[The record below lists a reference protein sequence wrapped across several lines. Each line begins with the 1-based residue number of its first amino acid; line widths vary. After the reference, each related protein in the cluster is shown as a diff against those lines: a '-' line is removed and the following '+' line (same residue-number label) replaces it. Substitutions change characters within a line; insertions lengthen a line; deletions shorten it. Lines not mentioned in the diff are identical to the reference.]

1 MVIPEYEV
9 PVWGENYA
17 VLNKGGPL
25 PLWSGKGPVPAVG
38 DVVPVGRDFSVK
50 VEGYKVDAGWLML
63 VGERNDGKRGDLAG
77 AEINWKRMK

>member
-25 PLWSGKGPVPAVG
+25 PLWSGKGPVPSRSKG
-38 DVVPVGRDFSVK
+38 IRSTPVG
-50 VEGYKVDAGWLML
+50 
-63 VGERNDGKRGDLAG
+63 
-77 AEINWKRMK
+77 